1 MLLFMK
7 IVNGG
12 IEPPLKGI
20 ARWKNFKL
28 WWKQLSPY
36 SLDMRFTAA
45 LYNSKHYL
53 TDKEISI

>member
-1 MLLFMK
+1 MK

-12 IEPPLKGI
+12 IETPLQGM

-36 SLDMRFTAA
+36 GLEMRFTAA